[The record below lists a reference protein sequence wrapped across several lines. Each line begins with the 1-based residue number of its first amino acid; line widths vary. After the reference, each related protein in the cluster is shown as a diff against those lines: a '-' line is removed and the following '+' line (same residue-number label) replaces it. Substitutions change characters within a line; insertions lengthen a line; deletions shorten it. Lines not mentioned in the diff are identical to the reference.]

1 MPFFNYKAKNQS
13 GQVETGK
20 VEAADRNAAAQVLRD
35 RGLFIIQIKDFKEGF
50 FSDGSLKIKI
60 GSGVSMTELVTFTR
74 QLATMI
80 QAGLSLTQSLKILGD
95 QAKPDFAEII
105 KQLLADIE
113 SGMSLG
119 DALARHPKVFN
130 ETYVQL
136 VKAGEAGGALD
147 EIFERLAT
155 YMESQKEFKGKVTS
169 ALIYPAVV
177 VLVMIGV
184 VILML
189 VMVIPQ
195 LVSVFEEFG
204 AELPLPT
211 KILIGLSNF
220 MVGYWWVLLLAI
232 IAVTVFF
239 FTWRKKEK
247 NRYLMDRFILNM
259 PIVGDLQKKVILADF
274 SSTLSLL
281 LRTGIPVIESL
292 KLATRGVTNLVY
304 KYELNDVQD
313 KVERGVSMAKSIGI
327 YSDFP
332 PIVPQMVQVGEETGQ
347 LDEVLAK
354 VASYFKSES
363 DRAIGNIMTAIEPLI
378 MVTLGIGVAF
388 LVLAIILPINDLAN
402 QI

>member
-1 MPFFNYKAKNQS
+1 MPFFNYKAKNQT
-13 GQVETGK
+13 GQIENGK
-20 VEAADRNAAAQVLRD
+20 VEAADRDAAAQVLRE
-35 RGLFIIQIKDFKEGF
+35 RGLFIINIKDFKEGLF
-50 FSDGSLKIKI
+50 KEGSLKIKI
-60 GSGVSMTELVTFTR
+60 GSGVNMSELVTFTR

-80 QAGLSLTQSLKILGD
+80 QAGLSLTQSLKILAD

-130 ETYVQL
+130 ETYIQL
-136 VKAGEAGGALD
+136 VKAGETGGALD
-147 EIFERLAT
+147 EVFERLAD

-177 VLVMIGV
+177 VLVMVGV

-211 KILIGLSNF
+211 RILIGMSNF
-220 MVGYWWVLLLAI
+220 MVGYWWVLIVAI
-232 IAVTVFF
+232 VAISSFF
-239 FTWRKKEK
+239 YVWKKKEK
-247 NRYLMDRFILNM
+247 NQYLMDRFLLNM
-259 PIVGDLQKKVILADF
+259 PVVGDLQKKVILADF

-281 LRTGIPVIESL
+281 LRTGIPVVESL

-304 KYELNDVQD
+304 KYELHDVED
-313 KVERGVSMAKSIGI
+313 KVVRGVSMAKSIGI

-332 PIVPQMVQVGEETGQ
+332 PIVPQMIQVGEETGQ

-354 VASYFKSES
+354 VANYFKSES

-378 MVTLGIGVAF
+378 MVVLGAGVAF
-388 LVLAIILPINDLAN
+388 LVMAIILPINDLAN